1 MKKKILVLSG
11 ALAMVIAAGAIFF
24 SAKTNSVDQA
34 IFLDN
39 IEALASGEPGEGGS
53 SGSTTEVC
61 YEQPD
66 RAPSAFRT
74 NQCHGGTSTYVNEA
88 ALNEAASQ
96 PGLKKYAC
104 YEKLLSTKSDHSRVG
119 FCYKK

>member
-39 IEALASGEPGEGGS
+39 IEALASGEPG
-53 SGSTTEVC
+53 SGSGSATIDVCDFEFTSQASSMDQYECKSGTTKN
-61 YEQPD
+61 
-66 RAPSAFRT
+66 PS
-74 NQCHGGTSTYVNEA
+74 NSGGAKVYGCSKKM
-88 ALNEAASQ
+88 
-96 PGLKKYAC
+96 LKPK
-104 YEKLLSTKSDHSRVG
+104 TGSDWGYCLR
-119 FCYKK
+119 